1 MSSGAAAATG
11 PGSAAVAAIDLGA
24 TSGRVML
31 GLVSGGSGGG
41 GSDGAAGTAGTADAG
56 RSDGV
61 AGAGDG
67 AGDGRPRIELVEARR
82 FQNLLGERDGH
93 LVWDLDALWAQ
104 IREGLRE
111 AGDMARARGLD
122 GIASIGVDSWAVDY
136 VCVGPD
142 AGGADASG
150 DSRRAGGAG
159 SGERIGDAITYRDAR
174 TDGAAEQ
181 VARKV
186 TPQRQFA
193 LTGIAQQPFNTIYQL
208 SVDERVRDLPN
219 GASVLLLP
227 DAIGYLLTGSRRT
240 ERTNAS
246 TTGLLDVSSG
256 DWSDELLDA
265 VGVDR
270 SLLAPFVAPGE
281 QVGLVRPDLADELG
295 IGPVPVIAVGSHD
308 TASAVAAVP
317 AAGATPVCYISSGT
331 WSLVGLELDR
341 AIPTEQARE
350 AGFTNEGGIDDTVR
364 FLENVMGMWLVSES
378 LRQWDEQGLDLTLTD
393 VLDAAAEETAG
404 RFLIDATDPVFLP
417 PGAMADRIVENARP
431 TVAESEDRPGTP
443 GQIVRCILDS
453 LALAYRDAITRAC
466 ELASVPLPER
476 VHVVGGGSRNRLLNQ
491 LTADALGI
499 AVVAGPV
506 EATALGNIAVQAR
519 SLGAIDPGEDAVR
532 AAIRNSVDLET
543 FTPGR

>member
-1 MSSGAAAATG
+1 MSSGAAAAAR
-11 PGSAAVAAIDLGA
+11 PGSVAVAAIDLGA

-31 GLVSGGSGGG
+31 GLVSGGSG
-41 GSDGAAGTAGTADAG
+41 
-56 RSDGV
+56 V
-61 AGAGDG
+61 GAGDG
-67 AGDGRPRIELVEARR
+67 LAGACGQPRIELVEARR
-82 FQNLLGERDGH
+82 FRNLLGDHDGH

-104 IREGLRE
+104 IREGLRA
-111 AGDMARARGLD
+111 AGNMARARGLD

-142 AGGADASG
+142 AGGA
-150 DSRRAGGAG
+150 G
-159 SGERIGDAITYRDAR
+159 SGQRIGDAIAYRDSR

-181 VARKV
+181 VARSV
-186 TPQRQFA
+186 SPERQFA

-208 SVDERVRDLPN
+208 SVDERIRDLPD
-219 GASVLLLP
+219 GSSVLLLP
-227 DAIGYLLTGSRRT
+227 DAIDYLLTGSRRT

-246 TTGLLDVSSG
+246 TTGLLDVSTG

-281 QVGLVRPDLADELG
+281 QVGPVRSDLAEELG
-295 IGPVPVIAVGSHD
+295 IGQVPVIAVGSHD

-317 AAGATPVCYISSGT
+317 AAGASPVCYISSGT

-341 AIPTEQARE
+341 AIPTEQARA

-378 LRQWDEQGLDLTLTD
+378 LRQWDEQGLGLTLTD
-393 VLDAAAEETAG
+393 VLEAAAEEPAG

-431 TVAESEDRPGTP
+431 AAADSEDRPGTP

-476 VHVVGGGSRNRLLNQ
+476 LHVVGGGSRNRMLNQ

-499 AVVAGPV
+499 EVVAGPV

-519 SLGAIDPGEDAVR
+519 SLGAIDPGEDAIR

>member
-1 MSSGAAAATG
+1 MSSGAAAAAR
-11 PGSAAVAAIDLGA
+11 PGSVAVAAIDLGA

-31 GLVSGGSGGG
+31 GLVSGGSGVGG
-41 GSDGAAGTAGTADAG
+41 ADAGDGLAGAAGQ
-56 RSDGV
+56 
-61 AGAGDG
+61 
-67 AGDGRPRIELVEARR
+67 PRIELVEALR
-82 FQNLLGERDGH
+82 FQNLLGDHDGH

-111 AGDMARARGLD
+111 AGNMARARGLD
-122 GIASIGVDSWAVDY
+122 GIDSIGVDSWAVDY

-142 AGGADASG
+142 AGGA
-150 DSRRAGGAG
+150 G
-159 SGERIGDAITYRDAR
+159 SGQRIGDAIAYRDSR

-181 VARKV
+181 VARSV
-186 TPQRQFA
+186 SPQRQFA

-208 SVDERVRDLPN
+208 SVDERVRNLPD
-219 GASVLLLP
+219 GSSVLLLP
-227 DAIGYLLTGSRRT
+227 DAIGDLLTGSRRT

-281 QVGLVRPDLADELG
+281 QVGPVRSDLAEELG
-295 IGPVPVIAVGSHD
+295 TGQVPVIAVGSHD

-317 AAGATPVCYISSGT
+317 AAGASPVCYISSGT

-378 LRQWDEQGLDLTLTD
+378 LRQWDEQGLGLTLTD
-393 VLDAAAEETAG
+393 VLDAAADEPAG

-431 TVAESEDRPGTP
+431 TVATSSSSPRSDGPAVPAEGHGPEAATDSDPAARPGTP

-499 AVVAGPV
+499 EVVAGPV

>member
-1 MSSGAAAATG
+1 MSSGAAAAAR
-11 PGSAAVAAIDLGA
+11 PGSVAVAAIDLGA

-31 GLVSGGSGGG
+31 GIVTA
-41 GSDGAAGTAGTADAG
+41 GSDGAGDAAG
-56 RSDGV
+56 SDGT
-61 AGAGDG
+61 GDG
-67 AGDGRPRIELVEARR
+67 QPRIELVEARR
-82 FQNLLGERDGH
+82 FQNLLEEHDGH
-93 LVWDLDALWAQ
+93 LVWDLDALWGQ
-104 IREGLRE
+104 IREGLRA
-111 AGDMARARGLD
+111 AGAMAREHGLP

-142 AGGADASG
+142 G
-150 DSRRAGGAG
+150 DRPG
-159 SGERIGDAITYRDAR
+159 SGTRIGDAISYRDAR

-186 TPQRQFA
+186 SPLRQFA

-208 SVDERVRDLPN
+208 SVDERVRDLPD
-219 GASVLLLP
+219 GANVLLLP
-227 DAIGYLLTGSRRT
+227 DALGHLLTGTRRT

-246 TTGLLDVSSG
+246 TTGLLDVAGG
-256 DWSDELLDA
+256 DWSDELLAA
-265 VGVDR
+265 VGVER
-270 SLLAPFVAPGE
+270 SLLAPFVAPG
-281 QVGLVRPDLADELG
+281 QQIGTVRDDLADELG
-295 IGPVPVIAVGSHD
+295 IGPMPVVAVGSHD
-308 TASAVAAVP
+308 TASAVAAAP
-317 AAGATPVCYISSGT
+317 AEDPPVCFISSGT

-341 AIPTEQARE
+341 AIPTEQARA
-350 AGFTNEGGIDDTVR
+350 AGFTNEGGIDDTYR

-378 LRQWDEQGLDLTLTD
+378 LRQWDEQGLGLALTD
-393 VLDAAAEETAG
+393 VLDAAAQEPAG

-431 TVAESEDRPGTP
+431 ATASTADPEARPETP
-443 GQIVRCILDS
+443 GQIVRCVLDS

-466 ELASVPLPER
+466 ELASVPLPRR

-499 AVVAGPV
+499 EVVAGPV

-519 SLGAIDPGEDAVR
+519 SLGAIDPGEDGIR

-543 FTPGR
+543 FAPGR